1 MPPDQQ
7 PASAEVTP
15 TEIGSVIEFGADEAA
30 PRRPRGP
37 RFSVSAWAS
46 GMAADRRLVP
56 LAAALGGVALFA
68 SLISEWQV
76 TDVDATLLGDGQ
88 VGTKPLPTTVADLG
102 AWGGGYLAG
111 LFVLVAAAVLVLFGP
126 APGRRYARLVGL
138 SAGGVLIGV
147 LAALGAELGNTSRT
161 LGEVFMVQLNQNQ
174 VQLSYGRGLW
184 CALFGV
190 AATMLAL
197 ILAGRHLLP
206 PADDVSVPAADEEQ
220 AAEVALPVWSWR
232 RPRSAEEDEDERQP
246 DEPFDLTVSS
256 AKPFTPSTDDRDKPN

>member
-7 PASAEVTP
+7 PTSAEETP
-15 TEIGSVIEFGADEAA
+15 DEIGSVIEFGADEAA

-88 VGTKPLPTTVADLG
+88 VGTRPLPTTIADLG

-126 APGRRYARLVGL
+126 VPGRRYARLVGL
-138 SAGGVLIGV
+138 SAGGVLIGL
-147 LAALGAELGNTSRT
+147 LAALGSELGDTSRT

-174 VQLSYGRGLW
+174 VQRSYGRGLW

-190 AATMLAL
+190 AATMFAL
-197 ILAGRHLLP
+197 ILAGRHLLLP
-206 PADDVSVPAADEEQ
+206 PADDVPVPAAAEQ
-220 AAEVALPVWSWR
+220 AAEIAPLVWSWR
-232 RPRSAEEDEDERQP
+232 RPRNGDEEQRQP